1 VSQRVRIIAL
11 CALVALV
18 AVGGGLFLL
27 GGGQSSPEA
36 ATQIKPLHP
45 VKHHIRPTA
54 TKTAKKTTKVVKKTP
69 AAPKKA
75 VRVHVK
81 TMTPSVIDGMPGTL
95 ALELQTHEVVVVAL
109 YAPKSSVDAIV
120 LGEAR
125 QGAAEAGAGFVA
137 LNVTNEKV
145 AAPLTSLLTTGASA
159 ADRVLDDPAVLV
171 FQRPRTLFVRLS
183 GYTDRDTVAQAATNA
198 AAAPTPS

>member
-18 AVGGGLFLL
+18 AVGGGLFLMS
-27 GGGQSSPEA
+27 GGQSAPDA

-45 VKHHIRPTA
+45 VKHHVRSTTA
-54 TKTAKKTTKVVKKTP
+54 KTPKKTTAATKKAVVKK
-69 AAPKKA
+69 
-75 VRVHVK
+75 K
-81 TMTPSVIDGMPGTL
+81 TATPSVIDGMPASL

-109 YAPKSSVDAIV
+109 YAPRSSVDAMV
-120 LGEAR
+120 LGEAQ
-125 QGAAEAGAGFVA
+125 QGAAAAGAGFVA
-137 LNVTNEKV
+137 LNVTNEKI

-183 GYTDRDTVAQAATNA
+183 GYTDRDTVAQAAANA
-198 AAAPTPS
+198 AAAPTTTAQS

>member
-18 AVGGGLFLL
+18 ALGGGLFLMS
-27 GGGQSSPEA
+27 GGQSSPDA

-45 VKHHIRPTA
+45 VKHHVRSTTVKA
-54 TKTAKKTTKVVKKTP
+54 TKKTTAVPK
-69 AAPKKA
+69 KKA
-75 VRVHVK
+75 VRVKRRTV
-81 TMTPSVIDGMPGTL
+81 TPAVIDGMPGSL
-95 ALELQTHEVVVVAL
+95 YLELQTHDVVVVAI
-109 YAPKSSVDAIV
+109 YAPKSSVDAMV
-120 LGEAR
+120 LAEAR
-125 QGAAEAGAGFVA
+125 KGASDAGAGFVA
-137 LNVTNEKV
+137 LNVTNEKI

-198 AAAPTPS
+198 AAAPAVAQS

>member
-11 CALVALV
+11 CALFALV
-18 AVGGGLFLL
+18 AVGGGLFLMS
-27 GGGQSSPEA
+27 GGQSAPDA

-45 VKHHIRPTA
+45 VKQRVRST
-54 TKTAKKTTKVVKKTP
+54 TKRTVKKTTVKT
-69 AAPKKA
+69 KKA

-81 TMTPSVIDGMPGTL
+81 KKTVTPAVIDGMPGSL
-95 ALELQTHEVVVVAL
+95 AIELQTHEVVVVAL
-109 YAPKSSVDAIV
+109 YAPKSSIDALV

-125 QGAAEAGAGFVA
+125 QGAAAAGAGFVA
-137 LNVTNEKV
+137 LNVTNERI

-171 FQRPRTLFVRLS
+171 FQRPRTLFVRLN

-198 AAAPTPS
+198 AAASATGAQS

>member
-1 VSQRVRIIAL
+1 MA
-11 CALVALV
+11 AFVALL

-27 GGGQSSPEA
+27 GGGQSSPDA

-45 VKHHIRPTA
+45 VVRHAR
-54 TKTAKKTTKVVKKTP
+54 TAKKAN
-69 AAPKKA
+69 AAPKKKLSRA
-75 VRVHVK
+75 HVK
-81 TMTPSVIDGMPGTL
+81 KRTATPAVIDGMPAAL

-109 YAPKSSVDAIV
+109 YAPRSSVDSMVTA
-120 LGEAR
+120 EAR
-125 QGAAEAGAGFVA
+125 QGAAQAGAGFIA
-137 LNVTNEKV
+137 LNVTNEKI

-183 GYTDRDTVAQAATNA
+183 GYTDRDTVAQAAFNA
-198 AAAPTPS
+198 AAAPAPAQS

>member
-1 VSQRVRIIAL
+1 MS
-11 CALVALV
+11 
-18 AVGGGLFLL
+18 
-27 GGGQSSPEA
+27 GGQSAPDA

-45 VKHHIRPTA
+45 VKHRTRS
-54 TKTAKKTTKVVKKTP
+54 TTAKTVKKSP
-69 AAPKKA
+69 KA

-81 TMTPSVIDGMPGTL
+81 KRTATPAVIDGMPGSL

-109 YAPKSSVDAIV
+109 YAPKSSIDAMV

-125 QGAAEAGAGFVA
+125 QGAAAAGAGFVA
-137 LNVTNEKV
+137 LNVTNEKI

-171 FQRPRTLFVRLS
+171 FQRPRMLFVRLS

-198 AAAPTPS
+198 AAAAATTAQS